1 MCCRE
6 SGSRHPVSYQDETF
20 VGCWPSLFRSGKT
33 NLESATLRKLLIAP
47 ADVGVPTWPTWTLLR
62 EKKTTNGASENQSID
77 TQLPNRATCVR
88 LPRTARNWLTAIG
101 SFNPR
106 GRPCP
111 LAILAK
117 PTEIISGDGQEK
129 KKSPF
134 SCLFQKRRDADWIPP
149 LWKKRRIVRGRKRCL
164 NSVRWITPS
173 RWHLCSFF
181 MWPVVCTRSI
191 SGTWERRSSG
201 DGVKWNWGFCFGS

>member
-117 PTEIISGDGQEK
+117 PTEIISGDGQENK
-129 KKSPF
+129 KKRSFFLSLPEA
-134 SCLFQKRRDADWIPP
+134 SWRW
-149 LWKKRRIVRGRKRCL
+149 L
-164 NSVRWITPS
+164 NSTSVKKKKN
-173 RWHLCSFF
+173 CA
-181 MWPVVCTRSI
+181 
-191 SGTWERRSSG
+191 WEEKVFKQRAV
-201 DGVKWNWGFCFGS
+201 DNTK